1 MIIAY
6 ILDNCSYSAEAEKLL
21 KKLKIKSTIINV
33 PADENI
39 KNKIKKKNK
48 MNTFPQLF
56 IKNDN
61 DDNNND
67 ANKIKL
73 GGYTELCKY
82 TDIINHVKQEKLDYG
97 VLFYLIKSMK

>member
-1 MIIAY
+1 MIVAY

-21 KKLKIKSTIINV
+21 KKNKIKSIIINV
-33 PADENI
+33 PSDENI

-61 DDNNND
+61 HND
-67 ANKIKL
+67 GDSGIKL

-97 VLFYLIKSMK
+97 VLFYLIKNMK